1 MGFCIVSMHSPKERI
16 DMSNAWSPPEFEKK
30 ICPPEQLSQRLAT
43 LPRPLVLTNGCFDIL
58 HRGHV
63 TYLAQARSCG
73 QALVLALNTDAS
85 VRRLDKGN
93 DRPVNELENRAAVAA
108 ALASVDLVTWF
119 DDDTLLALIEL
130 IQPDILIKGGD
141 WAVENIIGAQETLA
155 RGGQVYSIPF
165 VHETSTTQTL
175 AKIRL
180 AAKQT

>member
-1 MGFCIVSMHSPKERI
+1 MLGRHL
-16 DMSNAWSPPEFEKK
+16 NLKK

-93 DRPVNELENRAAVAA
+93 DRPVNELE
-108 ALASVDLVTWF
+108 TE
-119 DDDTLLALIEL
+119 LL
-130 IQPDILIKGGD
+130 
-141 WAVENIIGAQETLA
+141 
-155 RGGQVYSIPF
+155 
-165 VHETSTTQTL
+165 
-175 AKIRL
+175 
-180 AAKQT
+180 